1 MKYVIQKQVAYKI
14 NTFYHNVAK
23 KYKHTYSE
31 EMMHKNLD
39 NAFNPIYKIENGL
52 LRRKPTISRWN
63 GLFMANAG
71 KWYFAY
77 RIEGNTIY
85 VEDACHSQKCVC
97 VNYALKVNIA
107 QFTHFYLCNT

>member
-39 NAFNPIYKIENGL
+39 NAFNSIYKIENGL
-52 LRRKPTISRWN
+52 LKRKKAI
-63 GLFMANAG
+63 
-71 KWYFAY
+71 
-77 RIEGNTIY
+77 
-85 VEDACHSQKCVC
+85 
-97 VNYALKVNIA
+97 
-107 QFTHFYLCNT
+107 QFTLRMPAMHKICTK